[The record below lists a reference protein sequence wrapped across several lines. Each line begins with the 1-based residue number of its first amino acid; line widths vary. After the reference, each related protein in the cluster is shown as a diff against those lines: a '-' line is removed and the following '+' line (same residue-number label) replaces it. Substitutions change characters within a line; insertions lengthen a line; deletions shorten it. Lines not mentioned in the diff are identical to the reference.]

1 MCGWDPFEAAG
12 DFLADIDPG
21 PSLGNALAEIDPGP
35 AIGGALAGLDDLV
48 GDVVPGGWGSIA
60 KIALTSVGVPA
71 PIANGLVTV
80 AEGVHRG
87 MSPEQALLNGV
98 KSGAIT
104 YGAGELQNLIGN
116 IDAVGVDN
124 VISDWE
130 FAADN
135 GSFADAGAYFSD
147 NYVAPSLGG
156 SFEGYGDAGGSM
168 SYEDLVR
175 SVGLSDVETAS
186 IPTDAD
192 FSRYIERYPDLSAA
206 GIDTPEE
213 AIRHYLDYG
222 KNEGRD
228 VSGGAL
234 PQDVPAQPN
243 QAEAP
248 LTTDLSGK
256 VEEEAKE
263 EERRDREKDD
273 QSGRIL
279 EGIYPGALPGNL
291 EGTYLRGIGMEA
303 NDPFANYNTY
313 EQIAPIQM
321 AQGGSPLQLAQ
332 MQQGIYGVDPAMY
345 SVLQKR
351 PPTNYFTY
359 GSDTSSNM
367 PTTFAGSQLMNKP
380 APNLPVIPTGRAS
393 ASDWLYQGSGSNPLA
408 SAGAGLSSLPSGMMA
423 EGGQAHGA
431 SDDGE
436 HIPEFIT
443 GATGNYVKGRG
454 TGQSDEIPAMLAD
467 GEWVADADIVSALG
481 DGSSDAGAE
490 LLDAFRHVIRD
501 HKRSASSDKIPPK
514 ASPLE
519 YMKEALHRTGRLGGV
534 TNGTKE

>member
-1 MCGWDPFEAAG
+1 
-12 DFLADIDPG
+12 
-21 PSLGNALAEIDPGP
+21 
-35 AIGGALAGLDDLV
+35 
-48 GDVVPGGWGSIA
+48 
-60 KIALTSVGVPA
+60 
-71 PIANGLVTV
+71 
-80 AEGVHRG
+80 
-87 MSPEQALLNGV
+87 
-98 KSGAIT
+98 
-104 YGAGELQNLIGN
+104 
-116 IDAVGVDN
+116 
-124 VISDWE
+124 
-130 FAADN
+130 
-135 GSFADAGAYFSD
+135 
-147 NYVAPSLGG
+147 
-156 SFEGYGDAGGSM
+156 
-168 SYEDLVR
+168 
-175 SVGLSDVETAS
+175 
-186 IPTDAD
+186 
-192 FSRYIERYPDLSAA
+192 
-206 GIDTPEE
+206 
-213 AIRHYLDYG
+213 
-222 KNEGRD
+222 
-228 VSGGAL
+228 
-234 PQDVPAQPN
+234 
-243 QAEAP
+243 
-248 LTTDLSGK
+248 
-256 VEEEAKE
+256 
-263 EERRDREKDD
+263 
-273 QSGRIL
+273 
-279 EGIYPGALPGNL
+279 
-291 EGTYLRGIGMEA
+291 MEA

-380 APNLPVIPTGRAS
+380 APNLPVIPTGRDS